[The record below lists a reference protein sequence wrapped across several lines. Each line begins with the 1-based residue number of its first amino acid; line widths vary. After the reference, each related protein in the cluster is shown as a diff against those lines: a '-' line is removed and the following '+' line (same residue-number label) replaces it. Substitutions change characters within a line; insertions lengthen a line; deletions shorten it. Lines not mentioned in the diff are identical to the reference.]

1 MEQGK
6 YTKILEENMNRNKTA
21 FLFPGQG
28 VQTIGM
34 AKELCENI
42 PECKELLDRSE
53 EILNMP
59 IKKMMFEGPEE
70 LLTLTENAQPTIL
83 VASLIALKALEING
97 IEADYTAGLSLGE
110 YAALIYGNALSLE
123 EGLLLVKERGRIM
136 GSALPEGLGKMAAV
150 LKLKDEK
157 LQELLDRASEF
168 GVVEGANFN
177 CPGQIVIS
185 GENKAIDEAVKI
197 AKELGGLAIPLNV
210 SGPFH
215 SSLLEPAS
223 EEFFNTIK
231 TVDIKELNK
240 IVYSNVKGLPYEPQD
255 DIRDLLK
262 KHIRT
267 SVLFEKTINHMIDS
281 GVDTF
286 IEVGPGKALRG
297 FIKKINKTAT
307 LLNVEDMESLKNTVN
322 S

>member
-1 MEQGK
+1 
-6 YTKILEENMNRNKTA
+6 MNSSKTA

-34 AKELCENI
+34 AKDLYENI
-42 PECKELLDRSE
+42 PECRALLDSSE
-53 EILNMP
+53 EILKMP

-83 VASLIALKALEING
+83 VASLMALKALEINN
-97 IEADYTAGLSLGE
+97 IEADYAAGLSLGE
-110 YAALIYGNALSLE
+110 YAALIYGGALSLE
-123 EGLLLVKERGRIM
+123 EGLLLIKERGRIM

-150 LKLKDEK
+150 LKLNDEK
-157 LQELLDRASEF
+157 LKELLDRAGEF
-168 GVVEGANFN
+168 GIVEGANFN
-177 CPGQIVIS
+177 CPGQVVIS
-185 GENKAIDEAVKI
+185 GENQAIDEAVKI
-197 AKELGGLAIPLNV
+197 AKELGGLGIPLNV

-231 TVDIKELNK
+231 NVDINELNK
-240 IVYSNVKGLPYEPQD
+240 VIYSNVKGLPYEKED
-255 DIRDLLK
+255 DIRELLK

-297 FIKKINKTAT
+297 FVKKINKNAK
-307 LLNVEDMESLKNTVN
+307 LLNVEDMESLQLTVN
-322 S
+322 N

>member
-1 MEQGK
+1 
-6 YTKILEENMNRNKTA
+6 MNSSKTA

-34 AKELCENI
+34 AKELCDNI
-42 PECKELLDRSE
+42 PECKEILDRSE

-59 IKKMMFEGPEE
+59 IKKMMLEGPDEI
-70 LLTLTENAQPTIL
+70 LTATENAQPTIL

-97 IEADYTAGLSLGE
+97 IEADYAAGLSLGE
-110 YAALIYGNALSLE
+110 YAALIYGGALSLE
-123 EGLLLVKERGRIM
+123 EGLLLIKERGRIM

-150 LKLKDEK
+150 LKLNDEK
-157 LQELLDRASEF
+157 IQELLTRAGEF
-168 GVVEGANFN
+168 GIVEGANFN
-177 CPGQIVIS
+177 CPGQVVIS

-197 AKELGGLAIPLNV
+197 AKELGGLGIPLKV

-231 TVDIKELNK
+231 NVDIKELNK
-240 IVYSNVKGLPYEPQD
+240 VVYSNVKGLPYEKED
-255 DIRDLLK
+255 DVKDLLK

-297 FIKKINKTAT
+297 FVKKINKSAN
-307 LLNVEDMESLKNTVN
+307 LLNVEDMDSLKNTVDKMKN
-322 S
+322 DL

>member
-1 MEQGK
+1 
-6 YTKILEENMNRNKTA
+6 MNSSKTA

-34 AKELCENI
+34 AKELCDNI
-42 PECKELLDRSE
+42 PECKEILNRSE

-70 LLTLTENAQPTIL
+70 ILTATENAQPTIL

-97 IEADYTAGLSLGE
+97 IEADYAAGLSLGE
-110 YAALIYGNALSLE
+110 YAALIYGGALSLE
-123 EGLLLVKERGRIM
+123 EGLLLIKERGRIM

-150 LKLKDEK
+150 LKLNDEK
-157 LQELLDRASEF
+157 IQELLTRAGEF
-168 GVVEGANFN
+168 GIVEGANYN
-177 CPGQIVIS
+177 CPGQVVIS

-197 AKELGGLAIPLNV
+197 AKELGGLGIPLKV

-231 TVDIKELNK
+231 NVDIKELNK
-240 IVYSNVKGLPYEPQD
+240 VVYSNVKGLPYEKED
-255 DIRDLLK
+255 DVKELLK
-262 KHIRT
+262 RHIRT

-297 FIKKINKTAT
+297 FVKKINKSAS
-307 LLNVEDMESLKNTVN
+307 LLNVEDMNSLKNTIDKIKSN
-322 S
+322 F

>member
-1 MEQGK
+1 
-6 YTKILEENMNRNKTA
+6 MNSSKTA

-34 AKELCENI
+34 AKELCDNI
-42 PECKELLDRSE
+42 PECKEILDRSE

-70 LLTLTENAQPTIL
+70 ILTATENAQPTIL

-97 IEADYTAGLSLGE
+97 IEADYAAGLSLGE
-110 YAALIYGNALSLE
+110 YAALIYGGALSLE
-123 EGLLLVKERGRIM
+123 EGLLLIKERGRIM

-150 LKLKDEK
+150 LKLNDEK
-157 LQELLDRASEF
+157 IQELLTRAGEF
-168 GVVEGANFN
+168 GIVEGANYN
-177 CPGQIVIS
+177 CPGQVVIS

-197 AKELGGLAIPLNV
+197 AKELGGLGISLKV

-231 TVDIKELNK
+231 NVDIKELNK
-240 IVYSNVKGLPYEPQD
+240 VVYSNVKGLPYEKED
-255 DIRDLLK
+255 DVKELLK
-262 KHIRT
+262 RHIRT

-297 FIKKINKTAT
+297 FVKKIDKSAS
-307 LLNVEDMESLKNTVN
+307 LLNVEDMDSLKNTIEKIN
-322 S
+322 G